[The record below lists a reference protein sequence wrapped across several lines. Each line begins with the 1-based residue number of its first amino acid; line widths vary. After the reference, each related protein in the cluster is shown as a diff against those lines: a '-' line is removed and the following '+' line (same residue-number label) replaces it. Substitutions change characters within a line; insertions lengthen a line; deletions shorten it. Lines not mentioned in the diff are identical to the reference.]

1 MRAAYRNSLRV
12 YAYKKVPPKEFQNF
26 LNAESKGTYIN
37 RYIKP
42 VYDFEEVTETS
53 RLKRAPK
60 KRRKRNRS

>member
-1 MRAAYRNSLRV
+1 MRAAYRKSLRV

-42 VYDFEEVTETS
+42 IYDFEEVTETG
-53 RLKRAPK
+53 KPK
-60 KRRKRNRS
+60 PQRTRQRNRNRA